1 MCEAP
6 ELPFVFKK
14 EMEILLYLT
23 LQLNEVS
30 VFLVERPKGAEQS

>member
-23 LQLNEVS
+23 SHFKEVFS
-30 VFLVERPKGAEQS
+30 RREKIWRNA